1 LGKDFW
7 KREKEEMKRTLIY
20 EDISYTKRESEPLL
34 DLFRL
39 LFFLMCVPLVTIV
52 IFLSLVV
59 LGFAMLGM
67 CIKDLIIKLGE

>member
-1 LGKDFW
+1 
-7 KREKEEMKRTLIY
+7 MKRTLIY